1 MKLSRISSID
11 QFRGF
16 AVLTMVLANY
26 LGGVTIVPAWLKHSN
41 DIGFTFIDLIAP
53 LFIFAI
59 CLTFGLSF
67 QQRMKREGP
76 LRTSNQF
83 FVRYL
88 AIVGMGALISAGEM
102 VMGEN
107 SSGINW
113 GVLQTIGMAG
123 LLTLVVIRLRTV
135 YRLIIG
141 AGILIIYQVI
151 LDNFLLD
158 LTIRSPHG
166 GLYGSLNWG
175 AMLILGTG
183 LADLFHSEG
192 KWKKAFPWASTAIL
206 AAGIALGFLLP
217 VSKHRVSSSYVL
229 ICLGASA
236 LIFHIFNWLSERFN
250 WKGRFFAAW
259 GKNPLVLY
267 FLHYVIIGVFFMP
280 GLPALY
286 QAAPPWLVV
295 LEAAVLVG
303 GVSAAAFWLDQKK
316 IIISL

>member
-59 CLTFGLSF
+59 CLTYGLSF

-88 AIVGMGALISAGEM
+88 AIVGMGALISAGETA
-102 VMGEN
+102 MGEN

-113 GVLQTIGMAG
+113 GVLQAIGMAG

-151 LDNFLLD
+151 LDNYMLD

-166 GLYGSLNWG
+166 GLFGSLNWG
-175 AMLILGTG
+175 AMLILGTC

-192 KWKKAFPWASTAIL
+192 KWKKAFPWASIAIL

-236 LIFHIFNWLSERFN
+236 VIFYIFNWLSERFN
-250 WKGRFFAAW
+250 WKGRFFTAW

-267 FLHYVIIGVFFMP
+267 FFHYVIIGVFFMP

-286 QAAPPWLVV
+286 QAASPWLVV

-303 GVSAAAFWLDQKK
+303 GVSAAAIWLDHKK